1 MYKTPIRLFSAIML
15 SGSLLAGACGADS
28 TDGSTDGMNQIPVD
42 EAVGEQLVSADCPSY
57 SWQYRQFGTA
67 AEDEAV
73 AIAADPACNI
83 YVTGNTQGTL
93 TTAEERRQYQDIF
106 VARLPSDRGPGWT
119 HQFGTDSVDIVRS
132 LAVDS
137 NGAVYAVGDVQGSDA
152 ARFTAMNTE
161 ALGLSVEPDGRLRW
175 QQTYSAG
182 ADVFG
187 LAVALKKDEAPLL
200 VGATFADSAA
210 SSDLWLAELSPK
222 DGLLGKE
229 TQLGTPEYD
238 RPEGVAIDKASGDIF
253 LAGST
258 AGDMRGPNH
267 GSSDLFLRKH
277 DADHKAS
284 WIYQDGTE
292 DVDVAL
298 RVVRAPSGS
307 LYVLALSFSDLTN
320 GRSENDGRVSP
331 FVLMFDKD
339 GNWKWTVRLG
349 SGATP
354 TQARGLALGP
364 RGDVYIAGSTSGRI
378 GSGPSKGGW
387 DAFLVK
393 LNGADGALKWTK
405 QFGSS
410 GDDYAAGVV
419 VSPNGRILVSGST
432 NGSLPGQTSLGFRD
446 GFVVHLSPS
455 GAEF

>member
-1 MYKTPIRLFSAIML
+1 MYKTPTRLFGAIML
-15 SGSLLAGACGADS
+15 SGSLLAGACGADA
-28 TDGSTDGMNQIPVD
+28 TDGTNHMPVD
-42 EAVGEQLVSADCPSY
+42 DAVGEQMVSADCPSY
-57 SWQYRQFGTA
+57 SWQYHQFGTA

-73 AIAADPACNI
+73 AIAADPACNV
-83 YVTGNTQGTL
+83 YVAGNTQGTL
-93 TTAEERRQYQDIF
+93 TTAEERKQYQDIF

-119 HQFGTDSVDIVRS
+119 HQFGTDAVDIARS

-137 NGAVYAVGDVQGSDA
+137 KGAAYAVGDLQAGDA
-152 ARFTAMNTE
+152 ALVTATNTE

-175 QQTYSAG
+175 LQTYSAG

-187 LAVALKKDEAPLL
+187 LAVAVKKDEAPLL

-210 SSDLWLAELSPK
+210 SSDLWLAEPSST
-222 DGLLGKE
+222 DGLLGNE
-229 TQLGTPEYD
+229 TQLGTPDYD
-238 RPEGVAIDKASGDIF
+238 RPEGVVIDRASGDIF

-258 AGDMRGPNH
+258 AGDMSGPNH

-277 DADHKAS
+277 DAAHKTS

-298 RVVRAPSGS
+298 RVVRTPSGS
-307 LYVLALSFSDLTN
+307 LYVLALSYSDLTN
-320 GRSENDGRVSP
+320 GRSEDDGRVSP

-339 GNWKWTVRLG
+339 GNRKWTVRLG
-349 SGATP
+349 SAATP
-354 TQARGLALGP
+354 AQARGLALGP
-364 RGDVYIAGSTSGRI
+364 RGDVYVAGSTPGRI
-378 GSGPSKGGW
+378 GNGSSKGGW

-393 LNGADGALKWTK
+393 LNGADGAVKWTK
-405 QFGSS
+405 QFGSA
-410 GDDYAAGVV
+410 GDDYASGVV
-419 VSPNGRILVSGST
+419 VSPNGRILVSGTT
-432 NGSLPGQTSLGFRD
+432 NGSLPGHTNSGLRD